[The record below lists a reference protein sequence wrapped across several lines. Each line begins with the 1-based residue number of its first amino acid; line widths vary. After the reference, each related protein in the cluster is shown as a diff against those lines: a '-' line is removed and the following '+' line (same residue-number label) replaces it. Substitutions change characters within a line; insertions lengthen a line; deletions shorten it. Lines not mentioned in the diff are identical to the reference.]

1 MKRLTAL
8 VLVLA
13 LLCPLGITA
22 AATDGGDTTMSY
34 TVNANYTVTIP
45 ATVSGN
51 SASLSIDAAPV
62 LEEGQKVV
70 ISIANSANY
79 DNGFRLKLK
88 GADAYVGYSISD
100 GTNTLAMDSVV
111 LEQPAAAEQAAT
123 VNLTFTPEKAA
134 YAGDYSDTLTFT
146 IAVAD
151 TATQ

>member
-8 VLVLA
+8 VFVLA

-45 ATVSGN
+45 ATVSGD

-70 ISIANSANY
+70 ISIADSANY

-88 GADAYVGYSISD
+88 GADAYVGYTISD
-100 GTNTLAMDSVV
+100 GANTLAMGSVV

>member
-8 VLVLA
+8 VFVLA

-70 ISIANSANY
+70 ISIADSANY
-79 DNGFRLKLK
+79 YNGFRLKLK
-88 GADAYVGYSISD
+88 GAGAYVGYTISD
-100 GTNTLAMDSVV
+100 GANTLAMGSVV

>member
-8 VLVLA
+8 VFVLA

-70 ISIANSANY
+70 ISIADSANY
-79 DNGFRLKLK
+79 YNGFRLKLK
-88 GADAYVGYSISD
+88 GADAYVGYNISD
-100 GTNTLAMDSVV
+100 GANTLAMGSVV

-134 YAGDYSDTLTFT
+134 YAGDYTDTVTFT
-146 IAVAD
+146 VSYESK
-151 TATQ
+151 

>member
-8 VLVLA
+8 VFVLA

-34 TVNANYTVTIP
+34 TVNASYTVTIP

-51 SASLSIDAAPV
+51 SASLSINAAPV

-70 ISIANSANY
+70 ISIAASPNY
-79 DNGFRLKLK
+79 YNGFRLKLK
-88 GADAYVGYSISD
+88 GADAYVGYNISD
-100 GTNTLAMDSVV
+100 GTNTLAMGSVV
-111 LEQPAAAEQAAT
+111 LEQLAAAEQAAT
-123 VNLTFTPEKAA
+123 VNLTFTPQKAA

>member
-1 MKRLTAL
+1 MKRLAAL
-8 VLVLA
+8 VLVLT
-13 LLCPLGITA
+13 LLYPLGVTA

-51 SASLSIDAAPV
+51 SASLSINAAPV

-70 ISIANSANY
+70 ISIADSANY
-79 DNGFRLKLK
+79 YNGFRLKLK
-88 GADAYVGYSISD
+88 GADAYVGYNISD
-100 GTNTLAMDSVV
+100 GTNTLAMGSVV

-146 IAVAD
+146 IAVVD

>member
-8 VLVLA
+8 VFVLA

-22 AATDGGDTTMSY
+22 EATDGGDTTMSY

-70 ISIANSANY
+70 ISIADSANY
-79 DNGFRLKLK
+79 YNGFRLKLK
-88 GADAYVGYSISD
+88 GADAYVGYNISD
-100 GTNTLAMDSVV
+100 GANTLAMGSVV

>member
-8 VLVLA
+8 VFVLA

-62 LEEGQKVV
+62 LEEAQKVV
-70 ISIANSANY
+70 ISIADSANY

-88 GADAYVGYSISD
+88 GADAYVGYNISD
-100 GTNTLAMDSVV
+100 GTNTLAMGSVV

-134 YAGDYSDTLTFT
+134 YAGVYSDTLTFT

>member
-8 VLVLA
+8 VFVLA
-13 LLCPLGITA
+13 LLCSLGITA

-70 ISIANSANY
+70 ISIADSANY

-88 GADAYVGYSISD
+88 GADA
-100 GTNTLAMDSVV
+100 
-111 LEQPAAAEQAAT
+111 
-123 VNLTFTPEKAA
+123 
-134 YAGDYSDTLTFT
+134 
-146 IAVAD
+146 
-151 TATQ
+151 

>member
-8 VLVLA
+8 VFVLA

-22 AATDGGDTTMSY
+22 AATDGGDTTMRY

-70 ISIANSANY
+70 ISIADSANY
-79 DNGFRLKLK
+79 YNGFRLKLK
-88 GADAYVGYSISD
+88 GADAYVGYNISD
-100 GTNTLAMDSVV
+100 GANTLAMGSVV

>member
-70 ISIANSANY
+70 ISIADSANY
-79 DNGFRLKLK
+79 YNGFRLKLK
-88 GADAYVGYSISD
+88 GADAYVGYTISD
-100 GTNTLAMDSVV
+100 GTNTLAMGSVV